1 MSQVSPAKI
10 EYPTRNAVSVT
21 ENNGIDGFLP
31 FSEGFHFK
39 LVATFNPIF
48 RDVSPQLLY
57 DVFRHQRIRTY
68 FGGKKREKCKK
79 IGIYSTGKSPKPLVE
94 PHRARF
100 FFKKDLHP
108 ED

>member
-1 MSQVSPAKI
+1 MKLLSLLMARRTKSMSQVSPAKI

-48 RDVSPQLLY
+48 RDVSPQLL
-57 DVFRHQRIRTY
+57 
-68 FGGKKREKCKK
+68 
-79 IGIYSTGKSPKPLVE
+79 
-94 PHRARF
+94 
-100 FFKKDLHP
+100 
-108 ED
+108 